1 MTSPFY
7 NKVYD
12 KLRKVPRGKLTTYR
26 DLAKA
31 AGSKAY
37 RAVGTAMNK
46 NPYSFADGGDVPC
59 HRVVNS
65 DGRVGKFASGTAEK
79 IKILIKEGIP
89 IKDGKIVDFK
99 KYLYR
104 F

>member
-7 NKVYD
+7 NKVYSA
-12 KLRKVPRGKLTTYR
+12 LRKVPRGKLTTYR
-26 DLAKA
+26 NLAHSIK
-31 AGSKAY
+31 SKAY

-46 NPYSFADGGDVPC
+46 NPYAFSDGGDVPC

-65 DGRVGKFASGTAEK
+65 NGKVGKFASGTENK
-79 IKILIKEGIP
+79 INLLKREGIP
-89 IKDGKIVDFK
+89 IKDGKIERFEEF
-99 KYLYR
+99 LYK